1 MVGVIGFE
9 PTTPASRTKVT
20 TRKSEQNQTTEGRSD
35 PVCSASVQ
43 GFPGRNVG
51 APAKWPDDL
60 LDLLAPIGPP
70 ETQKP
75 RPAATGAGL
84 QSIDIRRDV
93 GGEYNAE
100 IVDLLAPQS
109 PLDRVIT
116 VSTFTTVTDVH
127 PTAHRMTLRQVAD
140 MVTKPRST
148 LPVNASERERETAK
162 KRLPLLKLGAYQGT
176 RSKDAFVSIE
186 GVEGDYD
193 AGLVS
198 VDLAIERLRAAN
210 LAAVV
215 YTTPSHT
222 TQAPRWRVL
231 CPTSKTLS
239 AEDGRGLC
247 ERVNGALHG
256 ILGPESFDG
265 GRAYFYGGL
274 GGDPCPVAFVIE
286 GRAIDLAWDVPRIA
300 KGDRAPGASP
310 APEVVDLLADDDD
323 YLACFRTDW
332 AEIDAALPFIPADER
347 DVWLRVGMALHNETG
362 GSDKGFE
369 RWAAWS
375 QASEKYDDRDQRRTW
390 QSFGGRRRGEPVRL
404 ATLFDLA
411 KSHGWKVEPATEGD
425 ELRLN
430 RRHAVVAVR
439 GRTLITTEREDGSID
454 FGTERDLHAYYA
466 NDRLPISDKQT
477 EPISKA
483 WMRAPSRRTYPDG
496 VTFAP
501 GGCGPSTLNLWRGW
515 AVEPDAGGSCALFL
529 DHIRRVICR
538 GNVDHEQYLL
548 GWMAHLVQRPHEKP
562 GVGLVLRGAKGAGK
576 DTVADYLS
584 LMIGRRHAPT
594 VAESDHI
601 VGKFNARLEAA
612 LLLHVQEGS
621 WAGDHRAEGVL
632 KYLVTSDRIEIER
645 KGIDSINLPS
655 VVRLFISANAE
666 WVVPASADERRWAV
680 FELCDGRR
688 GDGAYFSALR
698 DEMNG
703 RGPAAL
709 LHFLQH
715 YDLGGFDVRAA
726 PDTDGLLEQKLT
738 TLQNADL
745 WWFEMLSRGDLPTAG
760 LDEGTWADRPQSLNR
775 ATLRTDYAE
784 WMKGR
789 RYDGETLSER
799 SFGKRLRAMLPAL
812 GDRRVGGRR
821 ERAWQYTLPPLAE
834 CRAAFAT
841 WIGSPIAWDGDA

>member
-1 MVGVIGFE
+1 MLDQCVTALY
-9 PTTPASRTKVT
+9 PTAV
-20 TRKSEQNQTTEGRSD
+20 
-35 PVCSASVQ
+35 V
-43 GFPGRNVG
+43 
-51 APAKWPDDL
+51 DDQ

-84 QSIDIRRDV
+84 QSIDIRGDV

-127 PTAHRMTLRQVAD
+127 PTAHRMTLRQVAE

-148 LPVNASERERETAK
+148 LPVNASESERDTAK

-198 VDLAIERLRAAN
+198 VDLAIERLRAAR

-300 KGDRAPGASP
+300 KGDRALGASP

-411 KSHGWKVEPATEGD
+411 KSHGWKVKTATVVTSSRLTFLSPGECEATPSRGYVVKGILAPGDVGCIFGAPGAGKSLISPHLGYAVAQGRAAFGMRTKPGRVFYVAAEDPHGMRGRVTALKMRHGDAEGFTLVEGVSDLLAEDSPDLAALTEAVEAQRPALIFLDTLAMAFPGLEENSAEAMG
-425 ELRLN
+425 R
-430 RRHAVVAVR
+430 VVAVAR
-439 GRTLITTEREDGSID
+439 SLTKWGAAVVLIHHDTKAEGKTPRGHSLLNGALDMAMHVSRDEFGVVRGKLTKNRNGSCDRDMAFLIDTRTLGQDEDGDPITAALVDELDCGLSPKVEKLSPSARVAFDILVGLEADNPDNVDKGVAEVDWRDACVAGRALSGSEDLESRKRAFRRASKELAGQGRTIVIG
-454 FGTERDLHAYYA
+454 
-466 NDRLPISDKQT
+466 DRVRSHNPLP
-477 EPISKA
+477 
-483 WMRAPSRRTYPDG
+483 
-496 VTFAP
+496 
-501 GGCGPSTLNLWRGW
+501 
-515 AVEPDAGGSCALFL
+515 
-529 DHIRRVICR
+529 
-538 GNVDHEQYLL
+538 
-548 GWMAHLVQRPHEKP
+548 
-562 GVGLVLRGAKGAGK
+562 
-576 DTVADYLS
+576 
-584 LMIGRRHAPT
+584 
-594 VAESDHI
+594 
-601 VGKFNARLEAA
+601 FN
-612 LLLHVQEGS
+612 
-621 WAGDHRAEGVL
+621 
-632 KYLVTSDRIEIER
+632 
-645 KGIDSINLPS
+645 
-655 VVRLFISANAE
+655 
-666 WVVPASADERRWAV
+666 
-680 FELCDGRR
+680 
-688 GDGAYFSALR
+688 
-698 DEMNG
+698 
-703 RGPAAL
+703 
-709 LHFLQH
+709 
-715 YDLGGFDVRAA
+715 GFD
-726 PDTDGLLEQKLT
+726 DLSDGL
-738 TLQNADL
+738 D
-745 WWFEMLSRGDLPTAG
+745 D
-760 LDEGTWADRPQSLNR
+760 
-775 ATLRTDYAE
+775 
-784 WMKGR
+784 
-789 RYDGETLSER
+789 
-799 SFGKRLRAMLPAL
+799 
-812 GDRRVGGRR
+812 
-821 ERAWQYTLPPLAE
+821 
-834 CRAAFAT
+834 
-841 WIGSPIAWDGDA
+841 